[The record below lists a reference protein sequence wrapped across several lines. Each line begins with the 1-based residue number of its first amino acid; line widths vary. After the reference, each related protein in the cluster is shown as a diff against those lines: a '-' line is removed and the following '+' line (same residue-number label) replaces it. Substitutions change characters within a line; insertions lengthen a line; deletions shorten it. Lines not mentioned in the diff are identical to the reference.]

1 MSCLENRIVTLMNKR
16 RVGADKE
23 ALAEAYLK
31 KKGVKIVC
39 KNYRVRQGE
48 IDLIGWEK
56 NTLLFIEV
64 KYRKNNKAG
73 SALEA
78 VGYAKK
84 KQISR
89 VSLFYLNQKRLDM
102 NISMRYDVIAIE
114 GELITWVKNAFSY
127 CG

>member
-1 MSCLENRIVTLMNKR
+1 MNKR
-16 RVGADKE
+16 RIGSDKE
-23 ALAEAYLK
+23 ELAEAYLK
-31 KKGVKIVC
+31 EKGVKIVC
-39 KNYRVRQGE
+39 RNYRVRQGE

-89 VSLFYLNQKRLDM
+89 VSLFYLNQKRLGM
-102 NISMRYDVIAIE
+102 NISMRYDVVAID
-114 GELITWVKNAFSY
+114 GEVITWVKNAFSY